1 MILQKEVDTKMVARL
16 IKEKGITGDFLLD
29 VLINRKI
36 IKSSDIEKIHQKQE
50 EKGFSI
56 QNIVISMGLIKK
68 KEMMEI
74 LSQEISIPYVE
85 LDGKV
90 FDPSIVAMLPENLS
104 RKHRLVT
111 IDKKEDKL
119 VVAMANPL
127 DVYTQDE
134 IKIKIGYEIEPRLA
148 FSDDINKVLDLV
160 YGVTENWQQ
169 MIGEI
174 NSLAVSAVEDSSEE
188 MDISKSVSQSNEA
201 PVISLV
207 NLIMLRAIKEGAS
220 DIHIE
225 PYGDRSLKVRYR
237 IDGVLHD
244 IMSPPRNLHMAI
256 ISRIKIMSNM
266 NIAERRL
273 PQDGRIKVQV
283 HGREVNFRVSTIPA
297 VNGESAVLRILD
309 PAQIML
315 DLKTIGFSRHN
326 LQKYQELIEKP
337 NGILL
342 VTGPTGSGK
351 STTLYATLN
360 ILNSTEKKI
369 MTIEDPVEYRLDGI
383 NQLQAKPKI
392 GLTFAA
398 GLRSFLRQDPDIMLV
413 GEIRD
418 RETAEIA
425 IQSALTGHLV
435 LSTLHTNDAPSSI
448 IRLVDMG
455 IEPFLISSSVIGV
468 IAQRLVRTICP
479 YCKKEIPLS
488 AEVQKIMAE
497 FKIEHD
503 EMKIFRGEGCQ
514 HCKQTGYKG
523 RTAIFEL
530 MVVNEN
536 IREMIYKNAPL
547 SEIREI
553 AINKNGMVTLKEDGI
568 RNIVQGITTI
578 EEVIRATST

>member
-1 MILQKEVDTKMVARL
+1 MADRIV
-16 IKEKGITGDFLLD
+16 KEKGITGEFLLD
-29 VLINRKI
+29 ILIRNKVI
-36 IKSSDIEKIHQKQE
+36 DKKDIEKIHQRQL
-50 EKGFSI
+50 EKGSNIQSI
-56 QNIVISMGLIKK
+56 IIGMGLIDKDK
-68 KEMMEI
+68 MMDMISE
-74 LSQEISIPYVE
+74 EISIPYVN
-85 LDGKV
+85 LDGKT
-90 FDPSIVAMLPENLS
+90 FDPSIVAMIPEDLS
-104 RKHRLVT
+104 RQHGLVT
-111 IDKKEDKL
+111 IGKQKDKL

-134 IKIKIGYEIEPRLA
+134 IKIKLGYEIETRLA
-148 FSDDINKVLDLV
+148 YSEDIARVLDMV
-160 YGVTENWQQ
+160 YGITEDWQQ
-169 MIGEI
+169 MMGEI
-174 NSLAVSAVEDSSEE
+174 KSLAVTAVEETNEE
-188 MDISKSVSQSNEA
+188 MDISKSISQSHEA
-201 PVISLV
+201 PVVALV

-225 PYGDRSLKVRYR
+225 PYGEKSLKVRYR
-237 IDGVLHD
+237 IDGILHD

-256 ISRIKIMSNM
+256 ISRVKIMSNM

-315 DLKTIGFSRHN
+315 DLKSIGFSKHN
-326 LQKYQELIEKP
+326 LKKYQDLIEKP

-360 ILNSTEKKI
+360 ILNSVEKKI

-383 NQLQAKPKI
+383 NQLQARPKI

-418 RETAEIA
+418 KETADIA

-448 IRLVDMG
+448 VRLIDMG

-468 IAQRLVRTICP
+468 IAQRLVRKICD
-479 YCKKEIPLS
+479 YCKREIP
-488 AEVQKIMAE
+488 VT
-497 FKIEHD
+497 D
-503 EMKIFRGEGCQ
+503 EIKKVMEGLNINPDKMKVFHGEGCQ
-514 HCKQTGYKG
+514 HCKGTGYKG

-530 MVVNEN
+530 MVINEN
-536 IREMIYKNAPL
+536 IREMIYRNASL
-547 SEIREI
+547 NEIRQT
-553 AINKNGMVTLKEDGI
+553 AIEKNGMVTLREDGF
-568 RNIVQGITTI
+568 RNIIKGITTV
-578 EEVIRATST
+578 EEVVRTTSS

>member
-1 MILQKEVDTKMVARL
+1 MLQKEVDTKMVARL

-225 PYGDRSLKVRYR
+225 PYGDKSLKVRYR

-315 DLKTIGFSRHN
+315 DLKTIGFSKYN

-488 AEVQKIMAE
+488 PEIQKIMAE

>member
-1 MILQKEVDTKMVARL
+1 MADRIV
-16 IKEKGITGDFLLD
+16 KEKGITGEFLLD
-29 VLINRKI
+29 ILIRNKVI
-36 IKSSDIEKIHQKQE
+36 DKKDIEKIHQRQL
-50 EKGFSI
+50 EKGSNIQSI
-56 QNIVISMGLIKK
+56 IIGMGLIDKDK
-68 KEMMEI
+68 MMNMISE
-74 LSQEISIPYVE
+74 EISIPYVN
-85 LDGKV
+85 LDGKT
-90 FDPSIVAMLPENLS
+90 FDPSIVAMIPEDLS
-104 RKHRLVT
+104 RQHGLVT
-111 IDKKEDKL
+111 IGKQKDKL

-134 IKIKIGYEIEPRLA
+134 IKIKLGYEIETRLA
-148 FSDDINKVLDLV
+148 YSEDIARVLDMV
-160 YGVTENWQQ
+160 YGITEDWQQ
-169 MIGEI
+169 MMGEI
-174 NSLAVSAVEDSSEE
+174 KSLAVTAVEETNEE
-188 MDISKSVSQSNEA
+188 MDISKSISQSHEA
-201 PVISLV
+201 PVVALV

-225 PYGDRSLKVRYR
+225 PYGEKSLKVRYR
-237 IDGVLHD
+237 IDGILHD

-256 ISRIKIMSNM
+256 ISRVKIMSNM

-315 DLKTIGFSRHN
+315 DLKSIGFSKHN
-326 LQKYQELIEKP
+326 LKKYQDLIEKP

-360 ILNSTEKKI
+360 ILNSVEKKI

-383 NQLQAKPKI
+383 NQLQARPKI

-418 RETAEIA
+418 KETADIA

-448 IRLVDMG
+448 VRLIDMG

-468 IAQRLVRTICP
+468 IAQRLVRKICD
-479 YCKKEIPLS
+479 YCKKEIP
-488 AEVQKIMAE
+488 VT
-497 FKIEHD
+497 D
-503 EMKIFRGEGCQ
+503 EIKKVMEGLNINPDKMKVFHGEGCQ
-514 HCKQTGYKG
+514 HCKGTGYKG

-530 MVVNEN
+530 MVINEN
-536 IREMIYKNAPL
+536 IREMIYRNASL
-547 SEIREI
+547 NEIRQT
-553 AINKNGMVTLKEDGI
+553 AIEKNGMVTLREDGF
-568 RNIVQGITTI
+568 RNIIKGITTV
-578 EEVIRATST
+578 EEVVRTTSS

>member
-1 MILQKEVDTKMVARL
+1 MVARL

-309 PAQIML
+309 PAQIVL

-488 AEVQKIMAE
+488 AEVQKIMDE

>member
-1 MILQKEVDTKMVARL
+1 VARFV
-16 IKEKGITGDFLLD
+16 IEKGIAGEFLLNL
-29 VLINRKI
+29 LINKKI
-36 IKSSDIEKIHQKQE
+36 ITSKEIEEIGKKQGE
-50 EKGFSI
+50 NNFSI
-56 QNIVISMGLIKK
+56 QKIVLEMGLIRK
-68 KEMMEI
+68 KEMMQLLSEEI
-74 LSQEISIPYVE
+74 GLPYVDLE
-85 LDGKV
+85 TKT
-90 FDPSIVAMLPENLS
+90 FDPSIVAMLSEEIS
-104 RKHRLVT
+104 RKHNLIT
-111 IDKKEDKL
+111 IGKQSDKL
-119 VVAMANPL
+119 IVAMANPL
-127 DVYTQDE
+127 DVYIHDE
-134 IKIKIGYEIEPRLA
+134 IRIKTGYEIEPYLA
-148 FSDDINKVLDLV
+148 FSDDITKALDSV
-160 YGVTENWQQ
+160 YGITENWQQ

-174 NSLAVSAVEDSSEE
+174 TSLPVTAVEEEAEE
-188 MDISKSVSQSNEA
+188 MEITRSVSESHEA
-201 PVISLV
+201 PVITLV

-225 PYGDRSLKVRYR
+225 PYGDKFLKVRYR
-237 IDGVLHD
+237 IDGILHD
-244 IMSPPRNLHMAI
+244 IMSPPRSLHMAI
-256 ISRIKIMSNM
+256 VSRIKIMSNL

-315 DLKTIGFSRHN
+315 DLKSIGFSEDN
-326 LQKYQELIEKP
+326 VIKFQELIEKP
-337 NGILL
+337 NGIIL

-351 STTLYATLN
+351 STTLYAALN
-360 ILNSTEKKI
+360 ILNTNEKKI

-435 LSTLHTNDAPSSI
+435 LSTLHTNDAPSSV

-468 IAQRLVRTICP
+468 LAQRLVRKICP
-479 YCKKEIPLS
+479 YCKREAPLTNGIKMVMKEFNIAP
-488 AEVQKIMAE
+488 
-497 FKIEHD
+497 D
-503 EMKIFRGEGCQ
+503 EIRLFYGEGCP

-523 RTAIFEL
+523 RTAIMEL
-530 MVVNEN
+530 MVVNEFV
-536 IREMIYKNAPL
+536 RELIYRNASL
-547 SEIREI
+547 AEIRDI
-553 AINKNGMVTLKEDGI
+553 AIKKNGMISLKEDGLLKI
-568 RNIVQGITTI
+568 REGITTL
-578 EEVIRATST
+578 EEVMRATSS

>member
-1 MILQKEVDTKMVARL
+1 MATRIV
-16 IKEKGITGDFLLD
+16 KEKGITGEFLLD
-29 VLINRKI
+29 VLINKKI
-36 IKSSDIEKIHQKQE
+36 IKDNDIKEIRKKQR
-50 EKGFSI
+50 EKGTSI
-56 QNIVISMGLIKK
+56 QVIILEMGITKK
-68 KEMMEI
+68 IEMMEL
-74 LSQEISIPYVE
+74 LSKEVGVPYID
-85 LDGKV
+85 LDGKTY
-90 FDPSIVAMLPENLS
+90 DPSIVAMIPEDLS
-104 RKHRLVT
+104 RKHHLAT
-111 IDKKEDKL
+111 IGKKNDKL
-119 VVAMANPL
+119 IVAMSNPL

-134 IKIKIGYEIEPRLA
+134 IKIRTGYEIEPYLA
-148 FSDDINKVLDLV
+148 FSDDISKILDSIF
-160 YGVTENWQQ
+160 GITENWDE
-169 MIGEI
+169 MMGEI
-174 NSLAVSAVEDSSEE
+174 NSLPVAAVEEE
-188 MDISKSVSQSNEA
+188 TEETEISRSVSESHEG
-201 PVISLV
+201 PIISLV

-225 PYGDRSLKVRYR
+225 PYGDKSLKVRYR
-237 IDGVLHD
+237 IDGVLHE
-244 IMSPPRNLHMAI
+244 IMSPPRKLHMAM

-309 PAQIML
+309 PSQIML
-315 DLKTIGFSRHN
+315 DLKSIGFSKQN
-326 LQKYQELIEKP
+326 QEKYQELIKKP

-383 NQLQAKPKI
+383 SQLQAKPKI

-448 IRLVDMG
+448 VRLVDMG
-455 IEPFLISSSVIGV
+455 IEPFLISSSLIGV
-468 IAQRLVRTICP
+468 IAQRLVRKICN
-479 YCKKEIPLS
+479 YCKKEIPITK
-488 AEVQKIMAE
+488 EIKKIMEE
-497 FKIEHD
+497 FNIEPS
-503 EMKIFRGEGCQ
+503 EMKLFHGEGCP
-514 HCKQTGYKG
+514 HCKGTGYKG
-523 RTAIFEL
+523 RTALFEL
-530 MVVNEN
+530 MVIENN
-536 IREMIYKNAPL
+536 IRELIYKNATL
-547 SEIREI
+547 SEIRET
-553 AINKNGMVTLKEDGI
+553 AIRKNGMITLKEDGL
-568 RNIVQGITTI
+568 RNIIRGVTTL
-578 EEVIRATST
+578 EEVLRITST

>member
-1 MILQKEVDTKMVARL
+1 MTARFV
-16 IKEKGITGDFLLD
+16 KEKGITGEFLLNL
-29 VLINRKI
+29 LISKKI
-36 IKSSDIEKIHQKQE
+36 INNKELEEICKRQGENNISVQKIILGMGIVSKKDMMQLLSD
-50 EKGFSI
+50 
-56 QNIVISMGLIKK
+56 
-68 KEMMEI
+68 EI
-74 LSQEISIPYVE
+74 GVPYVDLE
-85 LDGKV
+85 GKT
-90 FDPSIVAMLPENLS
+90 FDPSIVAMLSEEVS
-104 RKHRLVT
+104 RKNNLVT
-111 IDKKEDKL
+111 IGKRKDKL

-127 DVYTQDE
+127 DVYIHDE
-134 IKIKIGYEIEPRLA
+134 IRITTGYEIEPYLA
-148 FSDDINKVLDLV
+148 LSDDINKTLDSV
-160 YGVTENWQQ
+160 YGITENLQQ

-174 NSLAVSAVEDSSEE
+174 SSLPVTAVEEE
-188 MDISKSVSQSNEA
+188 AEDMEITKSVTESHEA
-201 PVISLV
+201 PVIALV

-225 PYGDRSLKVRYR
+225 PSGDRQLKVRYR

-244 IMSPPRNLHMAI
+244 IMSPPKSLHMAI
-256 ISRIKIMSNM
+256 ISRVKIMSNL

-283 HGREVNFRVSTIPA
+283 HGREINFRVSTIPA

-315 DLKTIGFSRHN
+315 DLKSIGFSEDN
-326 LQKYQELIEKP
+326 LEKYRRLIEKP
-337 NGILL
+337 NGIIL

-360 ILNSTEKKI
+360 ILNSVEKKI

-383 NQLQAKPKI
+383 SQLQAKPKI

-418 RETAEIA
+418 KETAEIA

-435 LSTLHTNDAPSSI
+435 LSTLHTNDAPSSV

-468 IAQRLVRTICP
+468 VAQRLVRKICP
-479 YCKKEIPLS
+479 YCKKEAPITD
-488 AEVQKIMAE
+488 AIRAVMDE
-497 FKIEHD
+497 FNVSPEEIRL
-503 EMKIFRGEGCQ
+503 FYGEGCP

-523 RTAIFEL
+523 RTAVFEL
-530 MVVNEN
+530 MVVNEP
-536 IREMIYKNAPL
+536 IRELIYGNASL
-547 SEIREI
+547 SEIRDA
-553 AINKNGMVTLKEDGI
+553 AISENGMITLKEDGLHKI
-568 RNIVQGITTI
+568 IAGITTM
-578 EEVIRATST
+578 EEVVRATSS

>member
-1 MILQKEVDTKMVARL
+1 MTKRT
-16 IKEKGITGDFLLD
+16 ITEKGITGEFLLD
-29 VLINRKI
+29 VLLNRNILK
-36 IKSSDIEKIHQKQE
+36 KSDLEKIYQKQND
-50 EKGFSI
+50 KNTNI
-56 QNIVISMGLIKK
+56 QNIIISMGLIDKK
-68 KEMMEI
+68 QIMEI
-74 LSQEISIPYVE
+74 LSEEIGIPYIN
-85 LDGKV
+85 LDGKAL
-90 FDPSIVAMLPENLS
+90 DPSIVAILPEDLS
-104 RKHRLVT
+104 RKHHLVT
-111 IDKKEDKL
+111 IGKKNDKII
-119 VVAMANPL
+119 VAMANPL

-134 IKIKIGYEIEPRLA
+134 IKIRTGYEIEPRLSS
-148 FSDDINKVLDLV
+148 SDDINKVLDSV
-160 YGVTENWQQ
+160 YGITENWQQ
-169 MIGEI
+169 MMGEI
-174 NSLAVSAVEDSSEE
+174 NSLAVTAVEDNIED
-188 MDISKSVSQSNEA
+188 MDIAKSVSESHEA

-225 PYGDRSLKVRYR
+225 PYGDKALKVRYR
-237 IDGVLHD
+237 IDGILHD
-244 IMSPPRNLHMAI
+244 IMSPPRSLHMAI
-256 ISRIKIMSNM
+256 ISRIKIMSNL

-283 HGREVNFRVSTIPA
+283 HGREINFRVSTIPA

-309 PAQIML
+309 PAQIKL
-315 DLKTIGFSRHN
+315 DLKSIGFSSYN
-326 LQKYQELIEKP
+326 LKKYQELIEKP

-360 ILNSTEKKI
+360 ILNSIEKKI

-383 NQLQAKPKI
+383 SQLQAQPKI

-418 RETAEIA
+418 KETADIA

-455 IEPFLISSSVIGV
+455 IEPFLISTSVIGV
-468 IAQRLVRTICP
+468 IAQRLVRKICP
-479 YCKKEIPLS
+479 HCKKEI
-488 AEVQKIMAE
+488 EITEEIKNIMGE
-497 FKIEHD
+497 FNFTADDIKAYH
-503 EMKIFRGEGCQ
+503 GEGCP
-514 HCKQTGYKG
+514 HCKHTGYKG

-536 IREMIYKNAPL
+536 IRELIYKRASL
-547 SEIREI
+547 GDIRET
-553 AINKNGMVTLKEDGI
+553 AIKKMAWLL
-568 RNIVQGITTI
+568 
-578 EEVIRATST
+578 

>member
-1 MILQKEVDTKMVARL
+1 MVARL

-36 IKSSDIEKIHQKQE
+36 IKSTDIEKIHQKQE

-315 DLKTIGFSRHN
+315 DLKTIGFSKYN

-488 AEVQKIMAE
+488 PEIQKIMAE

>member
-1 MILQKEVDTKMVARL
+1 MVARI
-16 IKEKGITGDFLLD
+16 IKEKGITGEFLLD

-36 IKSSDIEKIHQKQE
+36 IKSQDIDKIHQRQT
-50 EKGFSI
+50 EKGTSI
-56 QNIVISMGLIKK
+56 QNIIINMGLIEK

-74 LSQEISIPYVE
+74 LSEEIGIPYVD
-85 LDGKV
+85 LNGKI
-90 FDPSIVAMLPENLS
+90 FDPSIVAMLSEDLS
-104 RKHRLVT
+104 RKHHLVT
-111 IDKKEDKL
+111 IDKKKDKL
-119 VVAMANPL
+119 IVAMSNPL

-134 IKIKIGYEIEPRLA
+134 IKIKMGYEIEPRLA
-148 FSDDINKVLDLV
+148 YSDDIAKVLDSV
-160 YGVTENWQQ
+160 YGITENWQQ
-169 MIGEI
+169 MMGEI
-174 NSLAVSAVEDSSEE
+174 NSLPVTAVEDNAEE
-188 MDISKSVSQSNEA
+188 MDISKSVSESHEA

-225 PYGDRSLKVRYR
+225 PYGDKSLKVRYR
-237 IDGVLHD
+237 IDGILHD
-244 IMSPPRNLHMAI
+244 IMSPPRSLHMAI

-283 HGREVNFRVSTIPA
+283 HSREVNFRVSTIPA
-297 VNGESAVLRILD
+297 INGESAVLRILD

-315 DLKTIGFSRHN
+315 DLKSIGFSKHN
-326 LQKYQELIEKP
+326 LEKYQELIEKP

-360 ILNSTEKKI
+360 ILNSIEKKI

-418 RETAEIA
+418 KETADIA

-448 IRLVDMG
+448 VRLVDMG
-455 IEPFLISSSVIGV
+455 VEPFLISSSVIGV
-468 IAQRLVRTICP
+468 IAQRLVRKICP
-479 YCKKEIPLS
+479 YCKKEIPIND
-488 AEVQKIMAE
+488 EVRKVMEE
-497 FKIEHD
+497 FNISPD
-503 EMKIFRGEGCQ
+503 EMRIFHGEGCQ
-514 HCKQTGYKG
+514 HCKGTGYKG

-530 MVVNEN
+530 MVINES
-536 IREMIYKNAPL
+536 IREMIYKNATL
-547 SEIREI
+547 TEIRET
-553 AINKNGMVTLKEDGI
+553 AIKKNGMITLKEDGL

-578 EEVIRATST
+578 EEVVRTTST

>member
-1 MILQKEVDTKMVARL
+1 MVARI
-16 IKEKGITGDFLLD
+16 IKEKGITGEFLLD

-36 IKSSDIEKIHQKQE
+36 IKSQDIDKIHQRQT
-50 EKGFSI
+50 EKGTSI
-56 QNIVISMGLIKK
+56 QNIIINMGLIEK

-74 LSQEISIPYVE
+74 LSEEIGIPYVD
-85 LDGKV
+85 LNGKI
-90 FDPSIVAMLPENLS
+90 FDPSIVAMLSEDLS
-104 RKHRLVT
+104 RKHHLVT
-111 IDKKEDKL
+111 IDKKKDKL
-119 VVAMANPL
+119 IVAMSNPL

-134 IKIKIGYEIEPRLA
+134 IKIKMGYEIEPRLA
-148 FSDDINKVLDLV
+148 YSDDIAKVLDSV
-160 YGVTENWQQ
+160 YGITENWQQ
-169 MIGEI
+169 MMGEI
-174 NSLAVSAVEDSSEE
+174 NSLPVTAVEDNAEE
-188 MDISKSVSQSNEA
+188 MDISKSVSESHEA

-225 PYGDRSLKVRYR
+225 PYGDKSLKVRYR
-237 IDGVLHD
+237 IDGILHD
-244 IMSPPRNLHMAI
+244 IMSPPRSLHMAI

-283 HGREVNFRVSTIPA
+283 HSREVNFRVSTIPA
-297 VNGESAVLRILD
+297 INGESAVLRILD

-315 DLKTIGFSRHN
+315 DLKSIGFSKHN
-326 LQKYQELIEKP
+326 LEKYQELIEKP

-360 ILNSTEKKI
+360 ILNSIEKKI

-418 RETAEIA
+418 KETADIA

-448 IRLVDMG
+448 VRLVDMG
-455 IEPFLISSSVIGV
+455 VEPFLISSSVIGV
-468 IAQRLVRTICP
+468 IAQRLVRKICP
-479 YCKKEIPLS
+479 YCKKEIPIND
-488 AEVQKIMAE
+488 EVRKVMEE
-497 FKIEHD
+497 FNISPD
-503 EMKIFRGEGCQ
+503 EMRIFHGEGCQ
-514 HCKQTGYKG
+514 HCKGTGYKG

-530 MVVNEN
+530 MVINEN
-536 IREMIYKNAPL
+536 IREMIYKNATL
-547 SEIREI
+547 TEIRET
-553 AINKNGMVTLKEDGI
+553 AIKKNGMITLKEDGL

-578 EEVIRATST
+578 EEVVRTTST

>member
-1 MILQKEVDTKMVARL
+1 LKNERKQMVARS
-16 IKEKGITGDFLLD
+16 IKEQGISGEFLLD
-29 VLINRKI
+29 VLIKKKI
-36 IKSSDIEKIHQKQE
+36 IKEKEIEQLRKKQR
-50 EKGFSI
+50 EKGNSI
-56 QNIVISMGLIKK
+56 QNIILEMQLIGKN
-68 KEMMEI
+68 EMMEI
-74 LSQEISIPYVE
+74 LSEEIGVPYVD
-85 LDGKV
+85 LNGKS
-90 FDPSIVAMLPENLS
+90 FDPSIVAMLPEDIS
-104 RKHRLVT
+104 RKHHLVT
-111 IDKKEDKL
+111 IGEKNDKL
-119 VVAMANPL
+119 IVAMANPL

-134 IKIKIGYEIEPRLA
+134 IKIRMGYEIEPQLA
-148 FSDDINKVLDLV
+148 FDDDISKVIDSV
-160 YGVTENWQQ
+160 YGITENWQQ

-174 NSLAVSAVEDSSEE
+174 NSVPITAVEEDSED
-188 MDISKSVSQSNEA
+188 MDISKSITESHEA

-225 PYGDRSLKVRYR
+225 PYGDKSLKVRYR
-237 IDGVLHD
+237 IDGILHE
-244 IMSPPRNLHMAI
+244 IMSPPRSLHMAI
-256 ISRIKIMSNM
+256 ISRIKIMSNL

-273 PQDGRIKVQV
+273 PQDGRIKVLV
-283 HGREVNFRVSTIPA
+283 SGREVNFRVSTIPA

-315 DLKTIGFSRHN
+315 DLKSIGFSPKN
-326 LQKYQELIEKP
+326 LEKYNELIKKP
-337 NGILL
+337 NGIIL

-383 NQLQAKPKI
+383 SQLQAKPKI

-448 IRLVDMG
+448 VRLVDMG

-468 IAQRLVRTICP
+468 IAQRLVRKICK
-479 YCKKEIPLS
+479 YCKKELPINN
-488 AEVQKIMAE
+488 ETKRIMEE
-497 FKIEHD
+497 FNMNPDGIHL
-503 EMKIFRGEGCQ
+503 FHGEGCQ
-514 HCKQTGYKG
+514 YCKDTGYKG

-530 MVVNEN
+530 MVINEN
-536 IREMIYKNAPL
+536 IRELIYRNAPL
-547 SEIREI
+547 NEIRET
-553 AINKNGMVTLKEDGI
+553 AIKKNGMITLKEDGL
-568 RNIVQGITTI
+568 RKMNRGETTL
-578 EEVIRATST
+578 EEVIRTTST